1 MKVFRTVRWVFGI
14 VGLAMLAGALA
25 LYVDARTFLREAA
38 QAPGTVV
45 ELLPV
50 RSDGSTT
57 WKPVVRFTTEA
68 GREVEVTSSSSSSP
82 PAYERGETV
91 TVYYRPEAPAKARIS
106 GFFSLWGGA
115 VILASL
121 GGVFFLVGAA
131 GFVVPALLGR
141 KADRLRARGRR
152 IETDLVGVEV
162 NKSLSANGRHP
173 WRIVTQ
179 WLDPASSQ
187 LHMFRSQNL
196 WFDPTAFVQS
206 GRITVFVDPSNP
218 RSHHMDVSFLPKLA
232 E

>member
-1 MKVFRTVRWVFGI
+1 MKLFRIARWTFGI

-25 LYVDARTFLREAA
+25 LYVNTRTFLQEAT

-57 WKPVVRFTTEA
+57 WKPVVRFTTGA
-68 GREVEVTSSSSSSP
+68 GREVEVRSSSSSSP

-91 TVYYRPEAPAKARIS
+91 TVYYRPEAPASARIS

-141 KADRLRARGRR
+141 KADRLRAQGRR
-152 IETDLVGVEV
+152 IETDVTGVEV
-162 NKSLSANGRHP
+162 NTSLSVNDRHP

-187 LHMFRSQNL
+187 LHLFRSENL
-196 WFDPTAFVQS
+196 WLDPTGQVQ
-206 GRITVFVDPSNP
+206 GRRITVFIDPSNP
-218 RSHHMDVSFLPKLA
+218 RSYHMDVSFLPGLA
-232 E
+232 K